1 MDNLNIIQSN
11 EDKSVYNVTFSI
23 EKIETYDMFVIL
35 NEKFV
40 KNESIKITVK
50 KNKNVENLEALRKK

>member
-1 MDNLNIIQSN
+1 
-11 EDKSVYNVTFSI
+11 VTFSI

>member
-1 MDNLNIIQSN
+1 VI
-11 EDKSVYNVTFSI
+11 FSI